1 MTGKIDYSKSK
12 TASKGRDGDQFM
24 AHIAPGE
31 IIVPPVI
38 SDELKEAL
46 YAEMRAAGIDPAQYE
61 ANGGEYSINP
71 ETGLPEFG
79 FLSKVFKKVK
89 NVVKK
94 IAPIAQVVLP
104 FIPGI
109 GLPLAAGLGA
119 GLGAVSGQ
127 GLKGIAAGALSGAS
141 GGIGSALG
149 KGISSATGLSG
160 LASKSIGSALVGGA
174 GKALSGGN
182 LRDSILSGGIS
193 GLGSLYQSG
202 GFNNLGKAF
211 KDGGASGLLTQFGDN
226 ISGTG
231 DVLEATGGATA
242 KAIGGGGSS
251 SYSDPA
257 TIDAS
262 QVGKIREGS
271 FLPEGTK
278 FNVPDVTTTGSG
290 EKITWNTPSYK
301 PDITTLPSG
310 EKITWNA
317 PNAAPSAP
325 DNLFDRIVNSSP
337 EGADDMASNKNRGLT
352 SLANA
357 GIGVYSNNKAAEQ
370 LLKTQQQGLAALQ
383 PYMNQQWNP
392 TDLENEPGYQFQL
405 KQGQKGIDSAAAA
418 RGEYYSGDAIRA
430 AGEYA
435 TGLADSNAQSA
446 YSRWRGD
453 QNANIQSVL
462 AQYGMLSDQGNTKAN
477 KTIANSNVL
486 TDSIS
491 NYFAPEDDF
500 KSLIAKYLAQRG

>member
-1 MTGKIDYSKSK
+1 MGGSSFNDHFNRQGLHKMKSKIDYSKNK
-12 TASKGRDGDQFM
+12 TAEKGRDGDEFM

-79 FLSKVFKKVK
+79 FLSKIFKP
-89 NVVKK
+89 VKK
-94 IAPIAQVVLP
+94 LVKSLGPVLPIALN

-109 GLPLAAGLGA
+109 GTLAAAGLGA
-119 GLGAVSGQ
+119 GIGAISGG
-127 GLKGIAAGALSGAS
+127 GLKGALSGALGAAS
-141 GGIGSALG
+141 GGIGNSLAG
-149 KGISSATGLSG
+149 SIAGATGLSS
-160 LASKSIGSALVGGA
+160 LASKSIGSALVSA
-174 GKALSGGN
+174 TGKAVGGGN
-182 LRDSILSGGIS
+182 LKDSILAGGIS

-202 GFNNLGKAF
+202 GLNNLGKAF
-211 KDGGASGLLTQFGDN
+211 KEGGVSGALSKLGDN

-231 DVLEATGGATA
+231 DVLQATGGASA
-242 KAIGGGGSS
+242 KAVGGGGTS
-251 SYSDPA
+251 SYSNSANMTADG
-257 TIDAS
+257 DL
-262 QVGKIREGS
+262 GS
-271 FLPEGTK
+271 LLDSLKADTVAQPET
-278 FNVPDVTTTGSG
+278 
-290 EKITWNTPSYK
+290 
-301 PDITTLPSG
+301 
-310 EKITWNA
+310 
-317 PNAAPSAP
+317 
-325 DNLFDRIVNSSP
+325 NLFDRIVNSTP
-337 EGADDMASNKNRGLT
+337 EGASDVAKNKNSGLT

-357 GIGVYSNNKAAEQ
+357 GIGVYSNNKAAQQ

-383 PYMNQQWNP
+383 PYLNQQWSP
-392 TDLENEPGYQFQL
+392 TDLENDAGYQFQL

-418 RGEYYSGDAIRA
+418 RGQYYSGDAIRA

-435 TGLADSNAQSA
+435 TGLADSTAQSA
-446 YSRWRGD
+446 YSRWRND

-462 AQYGMLSDQGNTKAN
+462 SQYGMLSDQGNTKAN
-477 KTIANSNVL
+477 QTIANSNLL